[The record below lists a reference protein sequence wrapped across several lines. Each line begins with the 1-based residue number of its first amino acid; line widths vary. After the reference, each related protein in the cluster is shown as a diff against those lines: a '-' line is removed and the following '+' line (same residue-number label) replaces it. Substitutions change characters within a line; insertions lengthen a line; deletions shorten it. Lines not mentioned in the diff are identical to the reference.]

1 MKKINM
7 RTVLPCVLMVIFVA
21 VGVLMLVLCVGK
33 LNNYNDQTDAAL
45 RSAAEA
51 EASAAQNEAEL
62 ARLQEENQA
71 MEQDIAD
78 LEQQNAALD
87 AEAERL
93 QQEYD
98 TLAQDEDNLYYLTII
113 ESLTEGMK
121 LVESYINE
129 AQ

>member
-7 RTVLPCVLMVIFVA
+7 RTVLPCILTVIFVA
-21 VGVLMLVLCVGK
+21 VGVLMLVLCVNK
-33 LNNYNDQTDAAL
+33 LDYYNQETAAAQQ
-45 RSAAEA
+45 SAAQA
-51 EASAAQNEAEL
+51 EASAVENEAEL
-62 ARLQEENQA
+62 NRLQEENQV

-78 LEQQNAALD
+78 LEQQNADLD

-98 TLAQDEDNLYYLTII
+98 TLAQNEDNQYYLTII

>member
-7 RTVLPCVLMVIFVA
+7 RTVLPCVLTVIFVA

-33 LNNYNDQTDAAL
+33 LNDYNDQTDAAL
-45 RSAAEA
+45 RGVAEA

-98 TLAQDEDNLYYLTII
+98 ALAQDEDNLYYLAII